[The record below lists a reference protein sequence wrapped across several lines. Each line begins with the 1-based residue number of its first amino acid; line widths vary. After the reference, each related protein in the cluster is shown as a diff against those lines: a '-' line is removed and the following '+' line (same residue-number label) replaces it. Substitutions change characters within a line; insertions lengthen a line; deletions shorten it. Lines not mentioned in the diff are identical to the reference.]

1 MKRKG
6 IALLITLMFV
16 IVITVSLGYALT
28 QVNNASDTL
37 KQEKFLYQTS
47 FIVEDVLR
55 MLKNAPQVQ
64 EIVDSNSSESLGLL
78 LTQSMYIPLNLEDT
92 KLVLKIS
99 SARSKFNPK
108 NFTVKNLPIMK
119 QYLNVN
125 MVNSEYGDI
134 LFDAISGIKDDNSY
148 NSRIFDENPN
158 LFRDYI
164 VSSAHLKQINNFYTK
179 EYNDDALKNIDFDQ
193 LFCYGEDTNTSV
205 DLNYATAE
213 LWEMMTGTNK
223 ERASELQANGYGA
236 YTSFEDLG
244 LNTTELASL
253 KKFKTSFFEPI
264 LFIELDIQK
273 DKNQAKI
280 SFEYD
285 IAQKKGSN
293 FVYEI

>member
-223 ERASELQANGYGA
+223 ERASELQANGFGA
-236 YTSFEDLG
+236 YASFEDLG